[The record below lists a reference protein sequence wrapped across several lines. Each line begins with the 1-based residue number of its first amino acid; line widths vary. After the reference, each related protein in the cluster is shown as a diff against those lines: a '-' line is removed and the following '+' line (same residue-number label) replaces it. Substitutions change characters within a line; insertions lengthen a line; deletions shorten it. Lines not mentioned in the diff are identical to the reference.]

1 MCVCVQRQYFVFLAW
16 QIEEV
21 GMLQNLESNTWKPN
35 ASFKQNHCKSLVVD
49 KGKGWGELIRD
60 KADELER
67 GIQGDKILSTRNCRL
82 S

>member
-1 MCVCVQRQYFVFLAW
+1 MCVQRQYFVFLAW

-35 ASFKQNHCKSLVVD
+35 ASFKQNHYSSLVVE
-49 KGKGWGELIRD
+49 KEKGWGELIRD
-60 KADELER
+60 KVDELER
-67 GIQGDKILSTRNCRL
+67 GMQGDKILSTRKSRL